1 MEGECNTGLGRSETR
16 NPPEGGGDPARQAG
30 RRLAVVHSLR
40 FTHLE
45 DASKDAIRVVRELL
59 IEAESGTVVGL
70 AFVALHRDRS
80 HSRHACGEAFEDPIY
95 SSGLVG
101 LLRLDLE
108 MQAREA

>member
-1 MEGECNTGLGRSETR
+1 MEGERGTGLGRGEAWGS
-16 NPPEGGGDPARQAG
+16 EGGAEAARKAAG
-30 RRLAVVHSLR
+30 GQLAVVHHLR
-40 FTHLE
+40 LVHLE
-45 DASKDAIRVVRELL
+45 DAANDVIRVVRELFT
-59 IEAESGTVVGL
+59 EAESGTVVGL